1 MIFYFSATENSRHV
15 AEEIAAKTDDKAVF
29 ILDLKQ
35 SELTLSLEKNVGFV
49 SPTYAFG
56 LPVVVSDFLKSVN
69 FKIYADSYVFFI
81 STYGTT
87 PGVSTVIAR
96 KLLKKKG
103 VKLDS
108 VFGVKMPDTWTPIFD
123 LSDKEKV
130 SKINEKADAKIA
142 EVIHKIIEKKQCTR
156 IQRQLPLIAFFVS
169 KIWYESMRKTKNLYV
184 EDSCTGCGLCAKK
197 CPVNAIEIIGKKPVW
212 KKEKCA
218 MCLGCLHRCPKFAIQ
233 YGNGAT
239 KRHGQYENPKSS
251 KIDINIR

>member
-1 MIFYFSATENSRHV
+1 MIFYFSATGNSMHV
-15 AEEIAAKTDDKAVF
+15 AEEIAAKTGDKAVS
-29 ILDLKQ
+29 ILDVKQ
-35 SELTLSLEKNVGFV
+35 SELNLESEKKVGFV

-56 LPVVVSDFLKSVN
+56 LPVVITEFLKRMR
-69 FKIYADSYVFFI
+69 FKIRDDAYVFFI

-96 KLLKKKG
+96 NLLKKKG

-108 VFGVKMPDTWTPIFD
+108 VFGVRMPDTWTPIFD

-130 SKINEKADAKIA
+130 SKINEKADEEVA
-142 EVIHKIIEKKQCTR
+142 EVIHKIIERKRCARVK
-156 IQRQLPLIAFFVS
+156 RQLPLIAFFVS

-184 EDSCTGCGLCAKK
+184 EDSCVGCGLCAKK
-197 CPVNAIEIIGKKPVW
+197 CPVNAIEIIGKRPAW

-233 YGNGAT
+233 YGNGST
-239 KRHGQYENPKSS
+239 KKHGQYHNL
-251 KIDINIR
+251 KILPL